1 MSKQKR
7 LVART
12 TEECKDI
19 IQYAADI
26 SGVSLSQFVVE
37 ATHDRAVE
45 VNASMERVRAHMSN
59 AKALCD
65 VLDSL

>member
-37 ATHDRAVE
+37 
-45 VNASMERVRAHMSN
+45 
-59 AKALCD
+59 
-65 VLDSL
+65 